1 MNLEDMVLIS
11 VDDHIVEPENMF
23 DRHIPERFRERAP
36 RVAKGSNG
44 AHHWQIEDAR
54 APGLGLNAVV
64 GRPKDEY
71 GMEPVAYDQVRAG
84 CFDVDARIGDMNVN
98 GVLASINFGSFPGF
112 AGSRFFAMKDKELAL
127 ATVRAYNDWHFYDWC
142 DRYPGRFIPCGYL
155 PLWDVAAS
163 VTELRR
169 IAKLGFRTISFPDN
183 PAALKLPSL
192 HHSCWE
198 PLWAAL
204 TEERIVISAHIGSG
218 GNAPY
223 ASDLSPIDAWITTMP
238 ITIANAAA
246 DWLFAKFWRDYPELR
261 ICLSEGGIG
270 WVPYL
275 IERADFTVQQH
286 GAWIR
291 SNVKGE
297 KPSDVFK
304 RHFITCFISDKHGLK
319 NRHEIGVER
328 IAWECDYP
336 HSDAVW
342 PESPEFLWE
351 EVKNL
356 PKEEIDLMTHG
367 NVMREFRWDP
377 FSILGRE
384 NCTVGA
390 LRAKATGVDTK
401 PVSRGGLKALGDG
414 DSAVTS
420 ADIIKILSHV

>member
-1 MNLEDMVLIS
+1 
-11 VDDHIVEPENMF
+11 
-23 DRHIPERFRERAP
+23 
-36 RVAKGSNG
+36 
-44 AHHWQIEDAR
+44 
-54 APGLGLNAVV
+54 
-64 GRPKDEY
+64 
-71 GMEPVAYDQVRAG
+71 
-84 CFDVDARIGDMNVN
+84 
-98 GVLASINFGSFPGF
+98 VLASINFGSFPGF
-112 AGSRFFAMKDKELAL
+112 AGSRFFAMKDKDLAL
-127 ATVRAYNDWHFYDWC
+127 ATVRAYNDWHFYEWC

-155 PLWDVAAS
+155 PLWDVALA
-163 VTELRR
+163 VTELKRL
-169 IAKLGFRTISFPDN
+169 AKLGFRTVSFPDN
-183 PAALKLPSL
+183 PAKVGLPSL
-192 HHSCWE
+192 HHACWN
-198 PLWAAL
+198 PLWDVL

-246 DWLFAKFWRDYPELR
+246 DWLFAKFWRDHPDMR

-270 WVPYL
+270 WIPYL

-286 GAWIR
+286 GAWLR
-291 SNVKGE
+291 SNVQGE

-342 PESPEFLWE
+342 PESPEYLWN
-351 EVKNL
+351 EVKDL
-356 PKEEIDLMTHG
+356 PEEEINLMTHG

-390 LRAKATGVDTK
+390 LRAKALNVDTS

-414 DSAVTS
+414 YSAVTS